1 MGQVLAAESLRRRF
15 LDQHLTDKT
24 TFRLVLDFSGHVT
37 EVLTNSMA
45 LKDRLRE
52 YFGEFALG
60 PEATP
65 EPAVR
70 MTALEAPAPEPGE
83 LRDMGLEFTLK
94 ERDPGKSSIKE
105 EFANLPDGRVV
116 RKRLTGML
124 FVFDRDEH
132 LVIGPCLEND
142 NQVVNFINNRFIQ
155 WTLDRGALLFHA
167 AGVAMSRDGGYSG
180 LALAGFAGMGKSTLA
195 LACMSKGATFV
206 SNDRLMVGG
215 EGSGLRM
222 YGLAKMPRINPGT
235 VLHNEDLRSVIPP
248 EERAKYARMPQSELW
263 AVERKYDAFID
274 RCYGPGR
281 YALQASMS
289 GLVLLNWR
297 KPFEGERSEVRV
309 ERVNLDERRDLL
321 PAFMKSVGLFYY
333 SPPNAELPDFSQDA
347 YIELLQGRPV
357 YEITGTANFETAAE
371 ACIRLF

>member
-70 MTALEAPAPEPGE
+70 MTALEVPAPEPGE

-215 EGSGLRM
+215 GGQRTQDVRPGQDAAHQPWHRAAQRGSAVRDSPGGTGEVRAHAPERVVGRGAQIRRLYRQVLRTGALCPAGLHERP
-222 YGLAKMPRINPGT
+222 GVVELAQA
-235 VLHNEDLRSVIPP
+235 LR
-248 EERAKYARMPQSELW
+248 RG
-263 AVERKYDAFID
+263 AF
-274 RCYGPGR
+274 RGPGR
-281 YALQASMS
+281 
-289 GLVLLNWR
+289 
-297 KPFEGERSEVRV
+297 KGEPR
-309 ERVNLDERRDLL
+309 
-321 PAFMKSVGLFYY
+321 
-333 SPPNAELPDFSQDA
+333 
-347 YIELLQGRPV
+347 
-357 YEITGTANFETAAE
+357 
-371 ACIRLF
+371 